1 MSKVVQAINA
11 MIANPEKI
19 ESVVASGSEYYF
31 TYKNKYKWSIK
42 KDNDEIIIYYYPDNK
57 PLEQIIADS
66 NSNWSNVTYINY
78 NLSDIRSREADASF
92 AELYTLVS
100 EKAYGIDEVFKDIIS
115 DLDEDLPF

>member
-1 MSKVVQAINA
+1 

-19 ESVVASGSEYYF
+19 GSVIARGSEYYF
-31 TYKNKYKWSIK
+31 TYKDKYKWSIK
-42 KDNDEIIIYYYPDNK
+42 KDNDEIIIYYYPDDK

-66 NSNWSNVTYINY
+66 NSNWGNVTYINY

-92 AELYTLVS
+92 AELYTVVS

-115 DLDEDLPF
+115 DLEDDLPF